1 MHTHV
6 KVLGALNVVLGA
18 FGLLSA
24 AALMLIFGG
33 ATWLVGAAGDPDAAI
48 AIPILGLTGVTL
60 ATFLLVVSL
69 PSVIIGVG
77 LLQTRSWARVA
88 GIVMSLLNLF
98 YFPFGT
104 LLGAYGLWVLF
115 SRDTER
121 VFHAA
126 PVGSSA
132 P

>member
-33 ATWLVGAAGDPDAAI
+33 ATWLVGATGNPDAAI

-69 PSVIIGVG
+69 PSVIIGVA
-77 LLQTRSWARVA
+77 LLQTRSWARVG
-88 GIVMSLLNLF
+88 GIVMSLINLF

-115 SRDTER
+115 SRETER

-126 PVGSSA
+126 PVGQSG
-132 P
+132 